1 MAQYT
6 MELREIIND
15 LGINIFN
22 FEYELDKSLS
32 KEYFEK
38 MFIKHFYFREIGV
51 ETVERF
57 IFSLD
62 ERLNLLLPTYNKLFM
77 SQNLEQRIL
86 DNYDVTEKF
95 ERELKSTGNTT
106 NESNNKNLFSDTP
119 KKRIDISTND
129 YVTNIS
135 KDSGSSTSN
144 SVGDNKENWVRTMQ
158 GNIGIQTDADAIEKY
173 EKVVRNVLKELFND
187 LEPLFMQVY

>member
-15 LGINIFN
+15 LDINIFN

-38 MFIKHFYFREIGV
+38 MFIKHFYFREIGT

-135 KDSGSSTSN
+135 KDSGTSTSN

-187 LEPLFMQVY
+187 LETLFMQVY